1 MTPCCRH
8 HSLTERPLLRHS
20 WICAAHSCSSAR
32 CFNSA
37 LVILTSHN
45 TTVAKPF
52 ATFRYYCLMCVYARL
67 GLTVTMKKRDAY
79 HPDYLKI
86 YPCLKERPD
95 ILKFLKQCDRKQ
107 EYLEYDL
114 KVNRTR
120 TNKRTMETVIWPQ
133 RELSYE
139 HLLEEHQFAQQEPS
153 PEETL
158 LHEIELENLRCA
170 VERLPNDERL
180 LLHLRYWC
188 DFSQA
193 EIARHLGVTQQ
204 SVSYQERCILRK
216 LKKLLKN

>member
-1 MTPCCRH
+1 
-8 HSLTERPLLRHS
+8 
-20 WICAAHSCSSAR
+20 
-32 CFNSA
+32 
-37 LVILTSHN
+37 
-45 TTVAKPF
+45 
-52 ATFRYYCLMCVYARL
+52 
-67 GLTVTMKKRDAY
+67 
-79 HPDYLKI
+79 
-86 YPCLKERPD
+86 
-95 ILKFLKQCDRKQ
+95 
-107 EYLEYDL
+107 
-114 KVNRTR
+114 
-120 TNKRTMETVIWPQ
+120 METVIWPQ

-158 LHEIELENLRCA
+158 LHEIELKNLRCA

>member
-1 MTPCCRH
+1 
-8 HSLTERPLLRHS
+8 
-20 WICAAHSCSSAR
+20 
-32 CFNSA
+32 
-37 LVILTSHN
+37 
-45 TTVAKPF
+45 
-52 ATFRYYCLMCVYARL
+52 
-67 GLTVTMKKRDAY
+67 MKKRDAY
-79 HPDYLKI
+79 HPDYLTM

-180 LLHLRYWC
+180 LLRLRYWC
-188 DFSQA
+188 DFSRPTPWRNAA
-193 EIARHLGVTQQ
+193 ERQLSGAVYSEEIKKTSEELK
-204 SVSYQERCILRK
+204 ILFVEMRLWRV
-216 LKKLLKN
+216 LK

>member
-1 MTPCCRH
+1 
-8 HSLTERPLLRHS
+8 
-20 WICAAHSCSSAR
+20 
-32 CFNSA
+32 
-37 LVILTSHN
+37 
-45 TTVAKPF
+45 
-52 ATFRYYCLMCVYARL
+52 
-67 GLTVTMKKRDAY
+67 MKKRDAY

-193 EIARHLGVTQQ
+193 EIRHLGVTQQ

>member
-1 MTPCCRH
+1 
-8 HSLTERPLLRHS
+8 
-20 WICAAHSCSSAR
+20 
-32 CFNSA
+32 
-37 LVILTSHN
+37 
-45 TTVAKPF
+45 
-52 ATFRYYCLMCVYARL
+52 
-67 GLTVTMKKRDAY
+67 MKKRDAY
-79 HPDYLKI
+79 HPDYLNM

-114 KVNRTR
+114 KVNRAR

-188 DFSQA
+188 DFS
-193 EIARHLGVTQQ
+193 
-204 SVSYQERCILRK
+204 
-216 LKKLLKN
+216 

>member
-1 MTPCCRH
+1 
-8 HSLTERPLLRHS
+8 
-20 WICAAHSCSSAR
+20 
-32 CFNSA
+32 
-37 LVILTSHN
+37 
-45 TTVAKPF
+45 
-52 ATFRYYCLMCVYARL
+52 
-67 GLTVTMKKRDAY
+67 MKKRDAY
-79 HPDYLKI
+79 HPDYLTM

-193 EIARHLGVTQQ
+193 EIAPTPWRNAA
-204 SVSYQERCILRK
+204 ERQLSGAVYSEEIKKTSEELKILFVEMRLWRV
-216 LKKLLKN
+216 LK

>member
-1 MTPCCRH
+1 
-8 HSLTERPLLRHS
+8 
-20 WICAAHSCSSAR
+20 
-32 CFNSA
+32 
-37 LVILTSHN
+37 
-45 TTVAKPF
+45 
-52 ATFRYYCLMCVYARL
+52 
-67 GLTVTMKKRDAY
+67 MKKRDAY

-158 LHEIELENLRCA
+158 LHEIEEEMYQMLN
-170 VERLPNDERL
+170 VL
-180 LLHLRYWC
+180 LVTLHSMVKIQSRK
-188 DFSQA
+188 
-193 EIARHLGVTQQ
+193 HLM
-204 SVSYQERCILRK
+204 S
-216 LKKLLKN
+216 

>member
-1 MTPCCRH
+1 
-8 HSLTERPLLRHS
+8 
-20 WICAAHSCSSAR
+20 
-32 CFNSA
+32 
-37 LVILTSHN
+37 
-45 TTVAKPF
+45 
-52 ATFRYYCLMCVYARL
+52 
-67 GLTVTMKKRDAY
+67 MKKRDAY

-216 LKKLLKN
+216 LKKILKN

>member
-1 MTPCCRH
+1 
-8 HSLTERPLLRHS
+8 
-20 WICAAHSCSSAR
+20 
-32 CFNSA
+32 
-37 LVILTSHN
+37 
-45 TTVAKPF
+45 
-52 ATFRYYCLMCVYARL
+52 
-67 GLTVTMKKRDAY
+67 MKKRDAY

-86 YPCLKERPD
+86 YPCLKDRPD
-95 ILKFLKQCDRKQ
+95 ILKFLRQCDRKQ

-139 HLLEEHQFAQQEPS
+139 HLLEEHQFAQQETS

-180 LLHLRYWC
+180 LLHLRYP
-188 DFSQA
+188 F
-193 EIARHLGVTQQ
+193 ARHGSVPGTSGLRANLARGSKLLAATAFSVAALFQVAASCTAVSAATARAGDLFHHLFIGAVGKVHSSS
-204 SVSYQERCILRK
+204 SVSSSVSISP
-216 LKKLLKN
+216 